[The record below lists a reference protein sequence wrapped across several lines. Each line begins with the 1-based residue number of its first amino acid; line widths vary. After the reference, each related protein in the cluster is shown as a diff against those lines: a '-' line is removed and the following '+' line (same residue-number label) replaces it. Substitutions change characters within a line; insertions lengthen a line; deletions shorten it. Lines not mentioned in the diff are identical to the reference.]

1 MEDKAPEQNV
11 TGHQVNKSISPQDL
25 AFQEEVLNQLKIIR
39 NDIQKQLYDSSSPAR
54 EAYVQKANFTY
65 ALIYKVKDEFQSPK
79 DIMKFIHELEKKYP
93 LAVDTIN
100 QVKNLPGMQAFI

>member
-11 TGHQVNKSISPQDL
+11 AGNQVNTRILPQDKIV
-25 AFQEEVLNQLKIIR
+25 QEEVLNQLKLIR
-39 NDIQKQLYDSSSPAR
+39 DDIQKQLYDTASPAR

-93 LAVDTIN
+93 LAIDTID
-100 QVKNLPGMQAFI
+100 QVKHLPGMQAFL